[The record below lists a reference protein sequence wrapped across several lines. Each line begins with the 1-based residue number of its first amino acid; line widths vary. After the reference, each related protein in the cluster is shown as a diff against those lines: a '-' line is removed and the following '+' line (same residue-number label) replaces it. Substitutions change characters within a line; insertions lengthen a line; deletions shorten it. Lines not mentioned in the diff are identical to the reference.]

1 MDAVISWFG
10 KLMEQDKTTL
20 VQGLRGGDPNVVD
33 GLIEVYQH
41 RLLRYLMSLTGNRAT
56 AEDLFQE
63 TWLRVLERGNQY
75 NANWNFDVWLFSI
88 ARHLA
93 IDLARRKKDR
103 SLDELLNPEDGPGF
117 QPAAN
122 DPSPFD
128 EMSSSERGR
137 HMSRILA
144 GIPAVYREVI
154 TLRFHEDLALDEV
167 AAVIKA
173 PLSTAKSRLY
183 RGLESIRRIMEE
195 QKA

>member
-1 MDAVISWFG
+1 
-10 KLMEQDKTTL
+10 MEQDKTTL